1 MYLVSALSCS
11 TLFRHSR
18 VVPYL
23 GTNKRIHSKHIASC
37 NEGMCSTLFK
47 HSCVVPC
54 LSTHDTCRWHA
65 SASHRAR
72 ARAQAVA
79 HHHIHCHIIIFI
91 VTSSYSMT
99 VQAVEHHT
107 VQGGSQAAGKCR
119 HHTAQGLRA
128 REQVPQVRADGM
140 CQHHIA
146 Q

>member
-1 MYLVSALSCS
+1 MTRAVGMRRHLTAQGRAHKLLNIIKFIVTSSYSLS
-11 TLFRHSR
+11 
-18 VVPYL
+18 
-23 GTNKRIHSKHIASC
+23 
-37 NEGMCSTLFK
+37 
-47 HSCVVPC
+47 
-54 LSTHDTCRWHA
+54 
-65 SASHRAR
+65 
-72 ARAQAVA
+72 

-99 VQAVEHHT
+99 VQAVEHHS